1 MDVKLT
7 VLVHALV
14 VVLEVVMQVAKVL
27 AKVVVLV
34 AKDAL
39 DAQELVNLIVQEDA
53 LTDAMVTV
61 VRHVL
66 LDVLMHAPVVIP
78 NVKDAMV
85 HVVVHAMKRVSLHAA
100 HRVTMDAL
108 AHA

>member
-14 VVLEVVMQVAKVL
+14 AVLEVVMQVARVL
-27 AKVVVLV
+27 AKAVVLV

-39 DAQELVNLIVQEDA
+39 DAQGLVNLIVQEDA

-61 VRHVL
+61 VRRVL
-66 LDVLMHAPVVIP
+66 LDALMHALAVIP

-85 HVVVHAMKRVSLHAA
+85 HVVAHAMKRVSLHAA